1 MSQRIVI
8 IDDHSNAEI
17 EIAEGHKTRASI
29 TLTRVGQE
37 HSISWD
43 DLNLTDESWDLLIKT
58 IREFCPNAQP
68 NADELD
74 ASADAEQASASHFM
88 DAVLQPEASQPAPA
102 TPTPVA
108 VKRDGKAVRAWWYA
122 LDSATIKALALPMPD
137 RSRNIGKL
145 PVAVYDAYDA
155 SRA

>member
-43 DLNLTDESWDLLIKT
+43 DLNLTDDSWDLLIKT

-74 ASADAEQASASHFM
+74 ASADAEQVTTSNERIQAMEH
-88 DAVLQPEASQPAPA
+88 ASQPAPA